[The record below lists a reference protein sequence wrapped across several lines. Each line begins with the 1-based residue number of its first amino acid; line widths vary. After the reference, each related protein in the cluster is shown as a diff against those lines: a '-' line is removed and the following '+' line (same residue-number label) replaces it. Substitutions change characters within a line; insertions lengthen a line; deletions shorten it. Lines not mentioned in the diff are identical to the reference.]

1 VRLDTASTALRYTRR
16 RLKDAD
22 VYLFFN
28 ESAGDFSHSVTVR
41 SDGRRV
47 ERWDPRTG
55 KIMPVPATG
64 RNGSMK
70 ILLSLKPYETNIF
83 VVR

>member
-1 VRLDTASTALRYTRR
+1 MASTALRYTRR
-16 RLKDAD
+16 LLKDAD

-28 ESAGDFSHSVTVR
+28 ESGEDFSRKVTVR

-47 ERWDPRTG
+47 ERWDPQTG
-55 KIMPVPATG
+55 AITPVTATG
-64 RNGSMK
+64 QNGSMT
-70 ILLSLKPYETNIF
+70 IPLSLKPYETSIF